1 MCVTKTETDSGASN
15 NMYTDLNASQLLTN
29 DVATLI
35 KSDRVMGDTAKDLN
49 MQSLAAFGV
58 TVASETTTRV
68 ITLSIS
74 GEDAEAAAVVANKLA
89 ENASDVAQE
98 VMNVQSVNVID
109 KAIAPS
115 SPSGPNRPVYVA
127 VAFMAGLFLAVAIVV
142 LADMLNTK
150 VRRTEEVEGAL
161 GHSGYWPYACNE
173 GGQIIVARS
182 RNRSLKLEAQNAAKT
197 LLANIRF
204 ARSVD
209 NPISSL
215 VVTSSIP
222 NEGKS
227 TVSVNL
233 AEAIATSGK
242 SVLLV
247 ECDFRNRSLAD
258 MLNVRAPGG
267 IYAVLSEEM
276 PLDQAVSST
285 SVPNMYLLDVEPHI
299 PNHRERFVL

>member
-1 MCVTKTETDSGASN
+1 M
-15 NMYTDLNASQLLTN
+15 
-29 DVATLI
+29 
-35 KSDRVMGDTAKDLN
+35 
-49 MQSLAAFGV
+49 
-58 TVASETTTRV
+58 
-68 ITLSIS
+68 
-74 GEDAEAAAVVANKLA
+74 
-89 ENASDVAQE
+89 
-98 VMNVQSVNVID
+98 
-109 KAIAPS
+109 
-115 SPSGPNRPVYVA
+115 
-127 VAFMAGLFLAVAIVV
+127 
-142 LADMLNTK
+142 
-150 VRRTEEVEGAL
+150 
-161 GHSGYWPYACNE
+161 
-173 GGQIIVARS
+173 ARS

-204 ARSVD
+204 ASVD

-276 PLDQAVSST
+276 SLDQAVSST
-285 SVPNMYLLDVEPHI
+285 SVSNMYLLDVEPHI
-299 PNHRERFVL
+299 PNPADVLSSKRFRRMVDALEERYDYVIYDTPPVGTFVDAAILSTLADGTVLVVRENFTKRDAILEAHDQLRKAGANVIGVVMNYCETTANEYYYAYYTQNGELDHTSAASEPGMFVSTDVRRVGGKHGTPPNRARRG

>member
-1 MCVTKTETDSGASN
+1 MDERFFERMTLLELLQLLRKRLALVIALPIVCALAMGVYSFFFMANTYTASTSLYVLTKTETDSGASN

-109 KAIAPS
+109 KATAPS

-150 VRRTEEVEGAL
+150 VRRTEEVEELL
-161 GHSGYWPYACNE
+161 GIPVIGRMPAMK
-173 GGQIIVARS
+173 GG
-182 RNRSLKLEAQNAAKT
+182 K
-197 LLANIRF
+197 
-204 ARSVD
+204 
-209 NPISSL
+209 
-215 VVTSSIP
+215 
-222 NEGKS
+222 
-227 TVSVNL
+227 
-233 AEAIATSGK
+233 
-242 SVLLV
+242 
-247 ECDFRNRSLAD
+247 
-258 MLNVRAPGG
+258 
-267 IYAVLSEEM
+267 
-276 PLDQAVSST
+276 
-285 SVPNMYLLDVEPHI
+285 
-299 PNHRERFVL
+299 

>member
-1 MCVTKTETDSGASN
+1 MPPIPGTFTHAFSCMGTIRRALFVACMHMDERFSERMTLLELLQLLRKRLALVIALPIVCALAMGVYSYFFMPNTYTASTSLYVLTKTETDSGASN

-150 VRRTEEVEGAL
+150 VRRTEEVEELL
-161 GHSGYWPYACNE
+161 GIPVIGRMPAMK
-173 GGQIIVARS
+173 GG
-182 RNRSLKLEAQNAAKT
+182 K
-197 LLANIRF
+197 
-204 ARSVD
+204 
-209 NPISSL
+209 
-215 VVTSSIP
+215 
-222 NEGKS
+222 
-227 TVSVNL
+227 
-233 AEAIATSGK
+233 
-242 SVLLV
+242 
-247 ECDFRNRSLAD
+247 
-258 MLNVRAPGG
+258 
-267 IYAVLSEEM
+267 
-276 PLDQAVSST
+276 
-285 SVPNMYLLDVEPHI
+285 
-299 PNHRERFVL
+299 